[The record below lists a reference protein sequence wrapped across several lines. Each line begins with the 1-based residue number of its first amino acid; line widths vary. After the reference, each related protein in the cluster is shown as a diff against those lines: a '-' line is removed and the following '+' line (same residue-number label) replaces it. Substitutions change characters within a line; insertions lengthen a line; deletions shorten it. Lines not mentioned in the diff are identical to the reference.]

1 MSSVSLSRSI
11 LLSSNTPPSPGVVVN
26 EGGGVSPDTEE
37 WVVCGVV
44 VTPVVKRGVED
55 VS

>member
-55 VS
+55 VG